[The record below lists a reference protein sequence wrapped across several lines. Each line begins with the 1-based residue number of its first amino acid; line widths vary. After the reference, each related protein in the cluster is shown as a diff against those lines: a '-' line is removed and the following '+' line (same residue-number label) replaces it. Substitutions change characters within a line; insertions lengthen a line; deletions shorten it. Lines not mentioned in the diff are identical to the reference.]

1 MLLTGLRSY
10 CNEMQY
16 RRCVWKWMKQK
27 WDRNVVLQYGEYSN
41 AVFVCTDGLLTPS
54 LVSLRSM
61 MNREK
66 PKFLL
71 SWSISFSPE
80 GVAAPSI
87 YPHFSMEC
95 SGPLNATHS
104 VLDEDMK
111 EECDELHSEMIKSFT
126 SLLEVRGVESAIS
139 FLMNCIL

>member
-1 MLLTGLRSY
+1 MLLIGLRSY

-16 RRCVWKWMKQK
+16 RRCAWKWMKQK

-41 AVFVCTDGLLTPS
+41 AVFVCTDGVLTPS
-54 LVSLRSM
+54 LVSLTFM

-80 GVAAPSI
+80 GVATPSI

-95 SGPLNATHS
+95 SGPLIATHS
-104 VLDEDMK
+104 VLDEDVK
-111 EECDELHSEMIKSFT
+111 EEYDELHSEMIKSFT